1 MKKLFLTI
9 FAFLI
14 LMQVIHAAEIPII
27 NSYVTDNAGILSGN
41 AKLQLEKDLREL
53 EKSTNGVQYVIY
65 IENELC

>member
-1 MKKLFLTI
+1 MKKLLFVFL
-9 FAFLI
+9 FLI
-14 LMQVIHAAEIPII
+14 VIQFASAAEIPII